1 MPAKTFKM
9 TAAGKAE
16 LEKELEALK
25 TEGRIDIAEK
35 LKVARS
41 YGDLSENSEY
51 DEAKSE
57 QAKIEARIT
66 ELEYQIDHAEI
77 IDIEDA
83 DAVSIGKKVTVK
95 RLSDG
100 AQAVYEIVGF
110 AQSDPANGKISD
122 ESPVGKALVGAKAGE
137 TVTFTA
143 AEIFDTVDENPS
155 YWLCVVEKDMS
166 YVNNTATHK
175 YVFDRL
181 GVYTVKYVAYDAS
194 DNTSVKEI
202 RVTVK

>member
-1 MPAKTFKM
+1 MAAKTFKM

-25 TEGRIDIAEK
+25 TQGRIDIAEK

-57 QAKIEARIT
+57 QAKIEARIN

-77 IDIEDA
+77 IDIEDM
-83 DAVSIGKKVTVK
+83 DSVSIGKKVSVK

-100 AQAVYEIVGF
+100 VESVYEIVASLSQIRQTVRF
-110 AQSDPANGKISD
+110 PM
-122 ESPVGKALVGAKAGE
+122 KA
-137 TVTFTA
+137 
-143 AEIFDTVDENPS
+143 
-155 YWLCVVEKDMS
+155 
-166 YVNNTATHK
+166 
-175 YVFDRL
+175 R
-181 GVYTVKYVAYDAS
+181 
-194 DNTSVKEI
+194 
-202 RVTVK
+202 

>member
-1 MPAKTFKM
+1 MAAKIFKM

-66 ELEYQIDHAEI
+66 ELEYQLDHSEI
-77 IDIEDA
+77 IDMAES
-83 DAVSIGKKVTVK
+83 DAVSMGSKVIVK
-95 RLSDG
+95 RLKDNFE
-100 AQAVYEIVGF
+100 ATFEIVGF
-110 AQSDPANGKISD
+110 AQSNPAQGKISD
-122 ESPVGKALVGAKAGE
+122 ESPVGKALIGAKVG
-137 TVTFTA
+137 
-143 AEIFDTVDENPS
+143 DTVI
-155 YWLCVVEKDMS
+155 VEAPIGNLE
-166 YVNNTATHK
+166 YEI
-175 YVFDRL
+175 L
-181 GVYTVKYVAYDAS
+181 GI
-194 DNTSVKEI
+194 E
-202 RVTVK
+202 

>member
-1 MPAKTFKM
+1 MAKEIVVTHEGLK
-9 TAAGKAE
+9 KLEEE
-16 LEKELEALK
+16 LNNLRTVKRKEVADK
-25 TEGRIDIAEK
+25 I
-35 LKVARS
+35 KVARG

-137 TVTFTA
+137 TVTVEA
-143 AEIFDTVDENPS
+143 PIGNLEYEILNIE
-155 YWLCVVEKDMS
+155 
-166 YVNNTATHK
+166 
-175 YVFDRL
+175 
-181 GVYTVKYVAYDAS
+181 
-194 DNTSVKEI
+194 
-202 RVTVK
+202 

>member
-1 MPAKTFKM
+1 MATKVFKM

-66 ELEYQIDHAEI
+66 ELEYQLDHAEI
-77 IDIEDA
+77 IDTADK
-83 DAVSIGKKVTVK
+83 DAVSMGSKVTVK

-100 AQAVYEIVGF
+100 AEATYEIVGF
-110 AQSDPANGKISD
+110 SQSNPAEGKISD
-122 ESPVGKALVGAKAGE
+122 ESPVGKALMGAKIGE
-137 TVTFTA
+137 TV
-143 AEIFDTVDENPS
+143 
-155 YWLCVVEKDMS
+155 VVEAPIGNLE
-166 YVNNTATHK
+166 Y
-175 YVFDRL
+175 
-181 GVYTVKYVAYDAS
+181 
-194 DNTSVKEI
+194 EI
-202 RVTVK
+202 LLIK